1 MSLLTRIS
9 NIRTK
14 SECNQV
20 LRVQKFTNKYESIQ
34 PVRALD
40 LLPAR
45 SFHSSAFLK
54 DKKVDTKKVVT
65 TTGTTTTQKTSAVV
79 PDPRTVV
86 RGPESLDDIKTNIVK
101 LLDGEIQTVKDQTM
115 AVDIQSDFTKQ
126 FLAKSRYEISES
138 KDGEVAMIR
147 THGPHKIKVT
157 FNRSEEPEEN
167 YDDQEAE
174 PEEGAA
180 EDEDASDL
188 VERGDQRPASK
199 QALTSEIAFGDKE
212 GKWILS
218 GFAGKDNRL
227 YIEDMSIS
235 HAKTKE
241 EEDEE
246 SLEALPFETLSDDLQ
261 DRIYDLLD
269 EVNVDD
275 QLAHFVKQYSLEAE
289 TKSAIKFFENL
300 KGLLK

>member
-1 MSLLTRIS
+1 VHSLG
-9 NIRTK
+9 
-14 SECNQV
+14 
-20 LRVQKFTNKYESIQ
+20 
-34 PVRALD
+34 

-45 SFHSSAFLK
+45 SFHSSVFLK
-54 DKKVDTKKVVT
+54 DKKDTKKVVT
-65 TTGTTTTQKTSAVV
+65 TTATATATTQKSSAIVAE
-79 PDPRTVV
+79 PRTVV
-86 RGPESLDDIKTNIVK
+86 RGPESLEDIRSNIAK
-101 LLDGEIQTVKDQTM
+101 LLDGEIQTVKDQSMT
-115 AVDIQSDFTKQ
+115 VDIQSDFTKQ
-126 FLAKSRYEISES
+126 FLAKSKYEVSET
-138 KDGEVAMIR
+138 KEGEVTLIR
-147 THGPHKIKVT
+147 SHGPHRVKIT
-157 FNRSEEPEEN
+157 FSRTEEQDEN
-167 YDDQEAE
+167 YDDQEQGA
-174 PEEGAA
+174 EEGCV
-180 EDEDASDL
+180 EDEDSRDL

-199 QALTSEIAFGDKE
+199 QALTIEIAFADKE
-212 GKWILS
+212 GKWVLS

-275 QLAHFVKQYSLEAE
+275 QLAHFVKQYCAEAE